1 MDKEL
6 LADLHYRI
14 ENLKTAI
21 VHIQTL
27 SETMDPWEDGYRC
40 AALYGRESELRFL
53 EGLVARY
60 KMKEAA

>member
-1 MDKEL
+1 MNKEL
-6 LADLHYRI
+6 LADLEYRIMNLREAVKHI
-14 ENLKTAI
+14 ENLTEAA
-21 VHIQTL
+21 
-27 SETMDPWEDGYRC
+27 DAWDDGYRC